1 MAYNRFRTSI
11 RAFIGLA
18 AVMAV
23 ASAAGQ
29 ASGGS
34 VAAKYPAGSI
44 ASVEAADSAL
54 AEAAI
59 ERDAAERRYATEQS
73 NCYSK
78 FFATSCM
85 DEARERRRKA
95 LADIRAVEVQANEF
109 KRRERAAER
118 DREVAQRKADSEAK
132 LAEREKQL
140 QQQREA
146 GRTVGAKT
154 VSEASKSSRDDAASS
169 AAGKQ
174 DRTAQHEA
182 KLKRIQAEEA
192 ANAAKRAENIAA
204 YERKQQEAEKHLKE
218 VESRKAEKER
228 EKARIEE
235 EERLDR
241 EKRENDF
248 ENWVAE
254 RRANRQVGLLL
265 LDSETQHHLT
275 NFRTSYKKS
284 KTESVSRPIWAT
296 ANPSPARCA

>member
-11 RAFIGLA
+11 CAIIGLA

-29 ASGGS
+29 ASGGG

-44 ASVEAADSAL
+44 ATVEAADRAL
-54 AEAAI
+54 AEAAT
-59 ERDAAERRYATEQS
+59 ERDAAEQRYATEQG

-85 DEARERRRKA
+85 DEAHERRRKE

-140 QQQREA
+140 QQQQQQREA
-146 GRTVGAKT
+146 GGTADVKALPGAGK
-154 VSEASKSSRDDAASS
+154 SSKEDSKSSAL
-169 AAGKQ
+169 GEQ

-228 EKARIEE
+228 ERAKKASS
-235 EERLDR
+235 
-241 EKRENDF
+241 
-248 ENWVAE
+248 ASSSSGS
-254 RRANRQVGLLL
+254 Q
-265 LDSETQHHLT
+265 
-275 NFRTSYKKS
+275 
-284 KTESVSRPIWAT
+284 
-296 ANPSPARCA
+296 

>member
-11 RAFIGLA
+11 RAVIGLA
-18 AVMAV
+18 AVMAM
-23 ASAAGQ
+23 ASAMGQ
-29 ASGGS
+29 ASGGG

-44 ASVEAADSAL
+44 VTAEAADRAL
-54 AEAAI
+54 AEAAV
-59 ERDAAERRYATEQS
+59 ERNTAEQRYTTEQG

-228 EKARIEE
+228 ERAKKASS
-235 EERLDR
+235 
-241 EKRENDF
+241 
-248 ENWVAE
+248 ASPPS
-254 RRANRQVGLLL
+254 G
-265 LDSETQHHLT
+265 TQ
-275 NFRTSYKKS
+275 
-284 KTESVSRPIWAT
+284 
-296 ANPSPARCA
+296 